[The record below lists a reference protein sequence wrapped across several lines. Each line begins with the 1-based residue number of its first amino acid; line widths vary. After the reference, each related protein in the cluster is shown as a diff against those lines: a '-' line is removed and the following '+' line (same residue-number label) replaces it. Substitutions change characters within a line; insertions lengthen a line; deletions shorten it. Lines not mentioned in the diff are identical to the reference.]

1 MKRISQSAL
10 VVTALLALT
19 FSRASAVPSPAETPT
34 AAAQQNSDDP
44 DLGAV
49 EREIVAFRAAPIR
62 LPDALG
68 IAGGTIGD
76 AIVADVSFDG
86 SPEQPLYRL
95 RTIKGDRLEEL
106 LIDATTG
113 KQHGKPQPVDIV
125 PDDRDSLTLLQN
137 ASPSMADAIR
147 VAERAAGGQAVSG
160 GMAKQRTA
168 LNFIIVVLSG
178 EDLKQVVL
186 EAPMKS
192 RADRK

>member
-1 MKRISQSAL
+1 MKRILRSAL
-10 VVTALLALT
+10 VVTAFLALT
-19 FSRASAVPSPAETPT
+19 FSRASAVPCPAETPT
-34 AAAQQNSDDP
+34 AAVPHSTDDP

-49 EREIVAFRAAPIR
+49 EREIVAFRTSPIR
-62 LPDALG
+62 LSDALG
-68 IAGGTIGD
+68 IAGDITGD

-113 KQHGKPQPVDIV
+113 KPHGTPQPIDIV
-125 PDDRDSLTLLQN
+125 TDDRDSLASLQN
-137 ASPSMADAIR
+137 ARPTMADAIR
-147 VAERAAGGQAVSG
+147 IAERAAGGQAVSG
-160 GMAKQRTA
+160 GIAKQGTV
-168 LNFIIVVLSG
+168 LNFIVVVLSG

-192 RADRK
+192 RADNK